1 MSYSTPTMV
10 KAIVETDM
18 TLPEIQELI
27 NRTDVRI
34 AAKIN
39 VGITPALFL
48 EDLSATWTALRVML
62 KDANAHS
69 LGEYSERRDIAMRML
84 REEVDDMIANPVS
97 ISGASTVVTIIA
109 SMEPI

>member
-1 MSYSTPTMV
+1 
-10 KAIVETDM
+10 M
-18 TLPEIQELI
+18 TLAEIQELI

-48 EDLSATWTALRVML
+48 EDLSATWTALRCML
-62 KDANAHS
+62 KDANAHA

-84 REEVDDMIANPVS
+84 REEVDDMIANPAS
-97 ISGASTVVTIIA
+97 TTGSTVVTIIA
-109 SMEPI
+109 AMEPI

>member
-1 MSYSTPTMV
+1 MSYSTPTQV

-18 TLPEIQELI
+18 SLLEIQELI
-27 NRTDVRI
+27 DRTDVRI
-34 AAKIN
+34 QGKIN

-84 REEVDDMIANPVS
+84 REEVDDMIANPVTTTGS
-97 ISGASTVVTIIA
+97 SVVSIIA
-109 SMEPI
+109 AMEPI

>member
-1 MSYSTPTMV
+1 MAYCTTADV
-10 KAIVETDM
+10 LAIVDTDM
-18 TLPEIQELI
+18 SAAEISDLI
-27 NRTDVRI
+27 DRTDVRI
-34 AAKIN
+34 QAKID
-39 VGITPALFL
+39 VSLCPALFL

-84 REEVDDMIANPVS
+84 REEVDDMLDSPATGTGGIK
-97 ISGASTVVTIIA
+97 IIA